1 MTNVKCLRC
10 NTINFVADEACR
22 VCGVELKGLLP
33 YSETPA
39 GADNRDPTAETIASI
54 PSFEGVGDV
63 LGPTLN
69 LFIKNLWLITKIV
82 FVVVA
87 PFEIFKAMSLP
98 RLQSDW
104 QLAVGLFFLQLFC
117 GVLIA
122 PALVYALMR
131 VLETG
136 EAPGIAESYRW
147 GAGKLG
153 KLILCAAL
161 TWCWETL
168 GTLLLIIPGIIIALN
183 LVLVYPVAILENRS
197 VSEALQRSRDLTRG
211 RRLRILGAGILMFLP
226 VMVLTIAIS
235 FVLPENG
242 PVWQLNVLHDIL
254 SDILEQ
260 SGTVFC
266 LVLYL
271 SILRRTLERGRSVI
285 K

>member
-1 MTNVKCLRC
+1 VTNIQCIRC
-10 NTINFVADEACR
+10 NTINLVADEACR
-22 VCGVELKGLLP
+22 VCGVELKGQLP
-33 YSETPA
+33 YSETQPS
-39 GADNRDPTAETIASI
+39 ADGRDPTAETIASI
-54 PSFEGVGDV
+54 PPFKRGGDV

-69 LFIKNLWLITKIV
+69 LFVKNIWLITKIV

-87 PFEIFKAMSLP
+87 PFEIFKAMSLT
-98 RLQSDW
+98 RLQTDW

-147 GAGKLG
+147 GVSKLG
-153 KLILCAAL
+153 KLIVCAAFA
-161 TWCWETL
+161 WCLEML
-168 GTLLLIIPGIIIALN
+168 GTLLFIIPGIVIALS
-183 LVLVYPVAILENRS
+183 LVLVYPIAILENRS
-197 VSEALQRSRDLTRG
+197 VSETIRRSRELTRG
-211 RRLRILGAGILMFLP
+211 RRLRILGAGLLMFLI
-226 VMVLTIAIS
+226 VGVLTIGIS

-260 SGTVFC
+260 GSTVFA

-271 SILRRTLERGRSVI
+271 SILRRTLERGRAQ
-285 K
+285 

>member
-1 MTNVKCLRC
+1 VTNVKCSRC

-22 VCGVELKGLLP
+22 VCGVELKGVLP
-33 YSETPA
+33 FSETQP
-39 GADNRDPTAETIASI
+39 GADSRDPTAETIASI
-54 PSFEGVGDV
+54 PPFEGVGDV

-69 LFIKNLWLITKIV
+69 LFLKNLWLITKIV

-131 VLETG
+131 VMETG

-147 GAGKLG
+147 GVGKLG

-161 TWCWETL
+161 AWCLQML
-168 GTLLLIIPGIIIALN
+168 GLLLFIIPGIIVALS
-183 LVLVYPVAILENRS
+183 LVLVYPIAILENRS
-197 VSEALQRSRDLTRG
+197 VSETLRRSRELTRG
-211 RRLRILGAGILMFLP
+211 RRLRILGAGMLMFLI
-226 VMVLTIAIS
+226 VGVLSAVIPFA
-235 FVLPENG
+235 LPADG
-242 PVWQLNVLHDIL
+242 PVWQLNVLHDIVL
-254 SDILEQ
+254 DILEQ
-260 SGTVFC
+260 AGTVFA